1 MFFKYSELEISKLT
15 NSESERKSFLITNL
29 KISLWFFSK
38 SYLIKYGISFLAIF
52 IFYGIKQHIYLKKVK
67 AIWDSL
73 GDVEKAQY
81 TFLKDEN
88 SGKSF
93 GILLVSISALLILIG
108 TIKTN
113 NNFADIAFGLG
124 DVPAFTML
132 FSMITITIIP
142 IQMMISK
149 KHKEIVRSYVDR
161 KKTSIETNQKELL
174 NQLSMWHGLA
184 WFGVYS
190 TFAMNLIYM
199 CFHQY
204 FIF

>member
-1 MFFKYSELEISKLT
+1 MG
-15 NSESERKSFLITNL
+15 LIINTG
-29 KISLWFFSK
+29 I
-38 SYLIKYGISFLAIF
+38 LIFLAIF
-52 IFYGIKQHIYLKKVK
+52 IFYAIKQHIYLIKVK

-73 GDVEKAQY
+73 EDVEQAQY

-88 SGKSF
+88 SGKFF

-108 TIKTN
+108 TLKTN
-113 NNFADIAFGLG
+113 NNFADIAFGLEE
-124 DVPAFTML
+124 VPAFTML
-132 FSMITITIIP
+132 FSMITITLIP
-142 IQMMISK
+142 IQMMTSK
-149 KHKEIVRSYVDR
+149 KHKEIVKSYVDY
-161 KKTSIETNQKELL
+161 KKTSIEKGQKELL

>member
-1 MFFKYSELEISKLT
+1 MG
-15 NSESERKSFLITNL
+15 LIINTG
-29 KISLWFFSK
+29 I
-38 SYLIKYGISFLAIF
+38 LIFLAIF

-108 TIKTN
+108 TLKTN